1 MPDVLGFWR
10 RQQGSQHATVRAKT
24 IDDAL
29 EQVRVAAL
37 AEDLDLNLH
46 NLSFTLG
53 WCAHEVD
60 ETSTWADTVAAD
72 VQLELF
78 PKEADMN

>member
-53 WCAHEVD
+53 WCAHEVH
-60 ETSTWADTVAAD
+60 ETSIWADTVAAD

>member
-1 MPDVLGFWR
+1 MSDVLRFWR

-24 IDDAL
+24 IDDAI

-37 AEDLDLNLH
+37 ATDLDLNLH

-53 WCAHEVD
+53 WCAHEVH
-60 ETSTWADTVAAD
+60 ETSVWAETVAAD
-72 VQLELF
+72 IQLVLF
-78 PKEADMN
+78 PKEANVD